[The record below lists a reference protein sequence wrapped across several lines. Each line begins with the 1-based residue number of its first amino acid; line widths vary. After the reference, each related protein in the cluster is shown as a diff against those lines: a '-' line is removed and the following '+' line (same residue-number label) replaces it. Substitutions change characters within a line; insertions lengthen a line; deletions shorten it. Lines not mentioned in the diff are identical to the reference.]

1 MVERALEQLK
11 KDNAAKEEQRGNG
24 DSKPKEREEETNG
37 GVTGSP
43 EDNGGVSKE
52 RNSLPEPMDRSSF
65 PPCAPTGGQH
75 QTEASAVSKEE
86 EDNDDEERGSGPPP
100 ATSQES
106 LTEDTQQQASR
117 GSTTAPTQQ
126 QQQQPPSTS
135 WKVRTLQKAETLSL
149 VAHSLIL
156 GFGCFVPLVL
166 PPQISFEVTIVKSAE
181 MISDVLQGK
190 HKPIFSPTSDCGD
203 HVVVTNC
210 SEITMPWYECVVYQ
224 GMVHNGEGPTTE
236 HETQRA
242 PACAPDTRS
251 RKDHGA
257 RPLQHFDWSLEGAK
271 DPDALLGEV
280 LQVDYSFGQ
289 AVLFAEMTLSLLQ
302 SSRIQTLL
310 YPPVVAG

>member
-135 WKVRTLQKAETLSL
+135 WKVRTLQKAETLRK
-149 VAHSLIL
+149 
-156 GFGCFVPLVL
+156 
-166 PPQISFEVTIVKSAE
+166 EVMGLFRTKKARTHQVMLLK
-181 MISDVLQGK
+181 
-190 HKPIFSPTSDCGD
+190 F
-203 HVVVTNC
+203 
-210 SEITMPWYECVVYQ
+210 
-224 GMVHNGEGPTTE
+224 
-236 HETQRA
+236 A
-242 PACAPDTRS
+242 P
-251 RKDHGA
+251 
-257 RPLQHFDWSLEGAK
+257 
-271 DPDALLGEV
+271 
-280 LQVDYSFGQ
+280 GQ
-289 AVLFAEMTLSLLQ
+289 AKFPGQPSNHSV
-302 SSRIQTLL
+302 RRHKK
-310 YPPVVAG
+310 